1 MAKRRSIPIID
12 VFAGPGGLGEGFS
25 AFAPP
30 GRSTKFNIA
39 LSIEMEYW
47 AHQTLLLRSFFHQ
60 FPRGGAPS
68 EYYELLRGEITRD
81 ELFEKYPEAAEAAGK
96 QAWRA
101 ELGAFD
107 PTEVDRRIRLALES
121 CDEWVL
127 CGGPPCQAFSVVGR
141 SRNGGI
147 SDDDHRVYLY
157 RQYLRILSIHE
168 PPIFIMEN
176 VKGLLSSQVG
186 GNEIFQQ
193 MLDDLRHPGA
203 VARTRRKGGA
213 RYSLYS
219 FTAREEANA
228 CHDHEPRD
236 FVLKCEDFGVPQT
249 RHRVVIL
256 GVREDVAQPVVPI
269 LQSHGRC
276 ISAQAVLRGLPR
288 LRSGLS
294 QSEDGHEEWR
304 SALNSILAADFMRSR
319 RNGKDGLVRERMLHA
334 LGAMRGFRA
343 DRGAEFIR
351 CRPVAD
357 YRPDW
362 FLDPAIGGVCNHA
375 ARFHMISDLHRY
387 LFSASYARVHGKSPE
402 LGDFPTELHPDHKNL
417 RDALKKGYFDDRFRV
432 QMSRRPATTITSH
445 IAKDGHYFIHYD
457 ETQCRSLTV
466 REAARL
472 QTFPDNY
479 YFCGPRTHQY
489 RQVGNAVPPLLA
501 NQIASLVAR
510 ILNGREGRASG
521 TEAAALE
528 CRKAASGRG

>member
-1 MAKRRSIPIID
+1 MADRGAIPIID

-25 AFAPP
+25 AFVPSGHSA
-30 GRSTKFNIA
+30 GFNIA

-60 FPRGGAPS
+60 FPRCEVPG
-68 EYYELLRGEITRD
+68 EYYSHLRGETTRD
-81 ELFEKYPEAAEAAGK
+81 ELFRKFPKAAGAAGK
-96 QAWRA
+96 QAWRV
-101 ELGAFD
+101 ELGAVD
-107 PTEVDRRIRLALES
+107 PEEVDRRIRLALQC
-121 CDEWVL
+121 CDQWVL

-141 SRNGGI
+141 SRIGGI
-147 SDDDHRVYLY
+147 SRNDHRVYLY
-157 RQYLRILSIHE
+157 RQYLRILSVHE

-176 VKGLLSSQVG
+176 VKGLLSSHVG
-186 GNEIFQQ
+186 GDEIFQQ

-203 VARTRRKGGA
+203 VAGTGRKGGA

-219 FTAREEANA
+219 FTVSGGAKPGPGCES
-228 CHDHEPRD
+228 RD

-256 GVREDVAQPVVPI
+256 GVREDVTRPVMPT
-269 LQSHGRC
+269 LESKGRF
-276 ISAQAVLRGLPR
+276 ISARAVLRGLPR

-294 QSEDGHEEWR
+294 RTEDGHDEWR
-304 SALNSILAADFMRSR
+304 SALNSVLTAGFMQSR
-319 RNGKDGLVRERMLHA
+319 RNGQDGQVRERILET
-334 LGAMRGFRA
+334 LGTIRGFKA
-343 DRGAEFIR
+343 GRGAEFIP

-362 FLDPAIGGVCNHA
+362 FLDAAIGGVCNHA
-375 ARFHMISDLHRY
+375 SRFHMISDLHRY
-387 LFSASYARVHGKSPE
+387 LFSASYARVHGKSPV
-402 LGDFPTELHPDHKNL
+402 LGDFPPELHPDHKNL
-417 RDALKKGYFDDRFRV
+417 RAALKKGHFDDRFRV

-501 NQIASLVAR
+501 NQIASLVAG
-510 ILNGREGRASG
+510 ILNGREGKASG
-521 TEAAALE
+521 TQAAALE